1 MVDLRQLHQDFIDLN
16 QKGKFDE
23 DALKVL
29 FKRMDNTFAFQMNE
43 CNELMREFKTIMRV
57 RTREIEE
64 MILIDRH
71 CDFVWNQ
78 ILDFK

>member
-1 MVDLRQLHQDFIDLN
+1 MVDLRKLHQDFLELN

-29 FKRMDNTFAFQMNE
+29 FLRMDNTFAFQMNE
-43 CNELMREFKTIMRV
+43 CNILMREWKSIMRV

-64 MILIDRH
+64 KI
-71 CDFVWNQ
+71 
-78 ILDFK
+78 